1 MATTPTAKLGI
12 PLPVAGSGEPFTVAA
27 YNFGVT
33 TLDGAAG
40 ATVVTSSSRPGS
52 PFSGQ
57 VIFETDTFKSFVWS
71 GSAWVGTTGFTVCTS
86 TTRPSVPWLGQPIF
100 ETDTLK
106 SFVWDGS
113 AWKVLGGG
121 AGGGFDSVFLLM
133 GA

>member
-12 PLPVAGSGEPFTVAA
+12 PLPVAGSNEPFTVAA

-40 ATVVTSSSRPGS
+40 AGVVTSVSRPVS

-57 VIFETDTFKSFVWS
+57 IIFETDT
-71 GSAWVGTTGFTVCTS
+71 A
-86 TTRPSVPWLGQPIF
+86 
-100 ETDTLK
+100 K

-113 AWKVLGGG
+113 AWQILGSG
-121 AGGGFDSVFLLM
+121 AGGPFDSVFLLM
-133 GA
+133 GG